1 MKRKA
6 LVLLMSSII
15 CLFTSMSAAIVY
27 NNVPAQI
34 DTTDIPPN
42 ETLIELYGNFDY
54 GVGPNSVEAYYGKNC
69 VSVYFHQNF
78 GYVNITLMSETGS
91 VVYNNTVNTAV
102 QQTFYIPL
110 SGTSSGNYTLILDN
124 ANGYAEGEFVR

>member
-1 MKRKA
+1 MKK
-6 LVLLMSSII
+6 LLSLILASF
-15 CLFTSMSAAIVY
+15 LSAGAVEAVAIGH
-27 NNVPAQI
+27 Q
-34 DTTDIPPN
+34 DIPKQ
-42 ETLIELYGNFDY
+42 IEIPDNPPPSYYRIDLHGDLVDNP
-54 GVGPNSVEAYYGKNC
+54 GPNSVEAYLSKN
-69 VSVYFHQNF
+69 SVQICFHQNF

-124 ANGYAEGEFVR
+124 ANGYAEGELAK